1 MDIVESFIDECM
13 EKTKDKITGKAVHI
27 QIRFPTCQYP
37 DFKLSCVNKLGI
49 TIVSNFI
56 KCLSPYVTPDP
67 ECNGTENPECNG
79 TENPECNGTENP
91 ECNGTENPKMYSA
104 TLTQMSRV

>member
-1 MDIVESFIDECM
+1 MDIVESFIDECI

-67 ECNGTENPECNG
+67 ECNGTENP
-79 TENPECNGTENP
+79 
-91 ECNGTENPKMYSA
+91 KMYSA
-104 TLTQMSRV
+104 TLTPNVPGLGRKNDITCHT